1 MNSGLALKANISD
14 VSRTIAEV
22 VTNLEGKPSTEDLLS
37 LLKDYVLRSDFQY
50 LLSNKAS
57 IDEVKTLL
65 EGRVSTQEFRSE
77 TTAISNRLE
86 DLYKDSSKKFAN
98 LVSQREFQAL
108 SANVEQKANLNEMM
122 EQLESK
128 ANKQSVANALHRKAN
143 RADVEALLARKAD
156 IVSSRIIFFKLV
168 G

>member
-1 MNSGLALKANISD
+1 LKANISD

-22 VTNLEGKPSTEDLLS
+22 VTNLESKPSTEDILS
-37 LLKDYVLRSDFQY
+37 ILKDYVLRSDFQY
-50 LLSNKAS
+50 LLSSKAS

-65 EGRVSTQEFRSE
+65 ENRVSTQEFKSE
-77 TTAISNRLE
+77 TTALNNRLE
-86 DLYKDSSKKFAN
+86 DFYRETNKKLAN
-98 LVSQREFQAL
+98 LVTQREFQAL
-108 SANVEQKANLNEMM
+108 SATVDQKANLNEMM

-156 IVSSRIIFFKLV
+156 IVSIKI
-168 G
+168 

>member
-1 MNSGLALKANISD
+1 MKANISD

-22 VTNLEGKPSTEDLLS
+22 VTNLESKPSTEDILS
-37 LLKDYVLRSDFQY
+37 ILKDYVLRSDFQY
-50 LLSNKAS
+50 LLSSKAS

-65 EGRVSTQEFRSE
+65 ENRVSTQEFKSE
-77 TTAISNRLE
+77 TTALNNRLE
-86 DLYKDSSKKFAN
+86 DFYRETNKKLAN
-98 LVSQREFQAL
+98 LVTQREFQAL
-108 SANVEQKANLNEMM
+108 SATVDQKANLNEMM

-156 IVSSRIIFFKLV
+156 IVSIKI
-168 G
+168 